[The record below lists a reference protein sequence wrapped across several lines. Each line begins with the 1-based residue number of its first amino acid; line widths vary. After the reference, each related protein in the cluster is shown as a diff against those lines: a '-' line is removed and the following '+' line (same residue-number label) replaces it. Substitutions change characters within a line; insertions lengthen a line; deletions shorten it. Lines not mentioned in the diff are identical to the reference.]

1 MAKDY
6 KKLAEDIFAIVGPQ
20 DNIVTAANCMT
31 RLRLT
36 LKEQPEGCLER
47 LKKIAGVMGA
57 LVDADGE
64 LQVVLGPGHAKK
76 TADEFRALLTA
87 AGESSETNEPK
98 EPEKKAENFEQAGQ
112 PEQIRQTEQS
122 EQPKVADAQAVTA
135 SKSVY
140 EKPKK
145 PDTSFHRSIK
155 RMGSI
160 FLPLIP
166 LFVGC
171 GLLSGITMVVRAGWP
186 ELTYGAA
193 FQLMGVLASMA
204 GASLSI
210 LTGVLTAK
218 EFGGSPMLGGALGAF
233 LSSPALAQISL
244 GGELLQPGRGGII
257 AVLLTAFFGAELEKR
272 LRKMIPASLDL
283 LLTPLL
289 TLTISGLM
297 AAVVLQPIGGVLSRW
312 IYQVVTG
319 LLAQGGAVAGFVL
332 GGLWL
337 PVVMLGLHHILT
349 PIHMELINL
358 LGVTPL
364 LPILSMA
371 GAGQVGA
378 SAALYLRMKDA
389 ELRQR
394 IAAGLPLGLMGIGEP
409 LIYGVTLPLG
419 RPFVTA
425 CLGGA
430 CGGAVIAA
438 CGVGS
443 VAIGLSGLPATAI
456 VSDWAGYLMGTV
468 AAYGAGF
475 LLTAAF
481 GIPKK

>member
-6 KKLAEDIFAIVGPQ
+6 RKLAEEIFAVVGPG
-20 DNIVTAANCMT
+20 DNIITAANCMT

-36 LKEQPEGCLER
+36 LRSVPEDAPER
-47 LKKIAGVMGA
+47 LKKLTGVLG
-57 LVDADGE
+57 VVNGDEGE
-64 LQVVLGPGHAKK
+64 LQVVVGPGHAQR
-76 TADEFRALLTA
+76 TADEFRGLLATDKPLEA
-87 AGESSETNEPK
+87 AEDGETKKQEQPDTTDKSEDIAASK
-98 EPEKKAENFEQAGQ
+98 HKAVPEK
-112 PEQIRQTEQS
+112 T
-122 EQPKVADAQAVTA
+122 
-135 SKSVY
+135 

-145 PDTSFHRSIK
+145 PDTGFHRSIK
-155 RMGSI
+155 RMGNI

-171 GLLSGITMVVRAGWP
+171 GLLSGLTMLVRTGNP
-186 ELTYGAA
+186 QLVEGA
-193 FQLMGVLASMA
+193 VLRLLGILGSMA
-204 GASLSI
+204 GASLSVF
-210 LTGVLTAK
+210 TGVLTAK

-233 LSSPALAQISL
+233 LSSPALAQVSL
-244 GGELLQPGRGGII
+244 GGEVLQPGRGGII
-257 AVLLTAFFGAELEKR
+257 AVLLVAFFAAELEKR
-272 LRKMIPASLDL
+272 LRKIVPASLDL
-283 LLTPLL
+283 ILVPVV
-289 TLTISGLM
+289 TLTVSGL
-297 AAVVLQPIGGVLSRW
+297 AAVFILQPIGGLLSKG
-312 IYQVVTG
+312 IYQGITV
-319 LLAQGGAVAGFVL
+319 LLSQGGAVTGFVG

-358 LGVTPL
+358 LGATPL

-378 SAALYLRMKDA
+378 SAALYLRMRDKY
-389 ELRQR
+389 LRER

-419 RPFVTA
+419 RPFITA

-443 VAIGLSGLPATAI
+443 VGIGISGLPGALIATD
-456 VSDWAGYLMGTV
+456 VMGYLMGT
-468 AAYGAGF
+468 ATAYAAGF
-475 LLTAAF
+475 LLTMAF
-481 GIPKK
+481 GVPKK

>member
-6 KKLAEDIFAIVGPQ
+6 RKLAEEIFAVVGPG
-20 DNIVTAANCMT
+20 DNIITADNCMT

-36 LKEQPEGCLER
+36 LRTVPEDAPER
-47 LKKIAGVMGA
+47 LKKVTGVLG
-57 LVDADGE
+57 VVNGDEGE
-64 LQVVLGPGHAKK
+64 LQVVVGPGHAQR
-76 TADEFRALLTA
+76 TADEFRGLLAKDKPVEA
-87 AGESSETNEPK
+87 AEDGETKKQEQPDTTDKSEDIAASK
-98 EPEKKAENFEQAGQ
+98 HKAVPEK
-112 PEQIRQTEQS
+112 T
-122 EQPKVADAQAVTA
+122 
-135 SKSVY
+135 

-145 PDTSFHRSIK
+145 PDTGFHRSIK
-155 RMGSI
+155 RMGNI

-171 GLLSGITMVVRAGWP
+171 GLLSGLTMLLRTGNPQLA
-186 ELTYGAA
+186 EGA
-193 FQLMGVLASMA
+193 VLRLLGILGSMA
-204 GASLSI
+204 GASLSVF
-210 LTGVLTAK
+210 TGVLTAK

-233 LSSPALAQISL
+233 LSSPALAQVSL
-244 GGELLQPGRGGII
+244 GGEMLQPGRGGII
-257 AVLLTAFFGAELEKR
+257 AVLLVAFFAAELEKR
-272 LRKMIPASLDL
+272 LRKIVPASLDL
-283 LLTPLL
+283 ILVPVV
-289 TLTISGLM
+289 TLTVSGL
-297 AAVVLQPIGGVLSRW
+297 AAVFILQPIGGMLSKG
-312 IYQVVTG
+312 IYQGVTV
-319 LLAQGGAVAGFVL
+319 LLSQGGAVTGFVG

-358 LGVTPL
+358 LGATPL

-378 SAALYLRMKDA
+378 SAALYLRMRDKY
-389 ELRQR
+389 LRER

-419 RPFVTA
+419 RPFITA

-443 VAIGLSGLPATAI
+443 VGIGISGLPGALIATD
-456 VSDWAGYLMGTV
+456 VMGYLMGT
-468 AAYGAGF
+468 ATAYAAGF
-475 LLTAAF
+475 LLTVAF
-481 GIPKK
+481 GVPKK

>member
-6 KKLAEDIFAIVGPQ
+6 RKLAEEIFAVVGPG
-20 DNIVTAANCMT
+20 DNIITADNCMT

-36 LKEQPEGCLER
+36 LRSVPEDVPER
-47 LKKIAGVMGA
+47 LKKLTGVLG
-57 LVDADGE
+57 VVNGDEGE
-64 LQVVLGPGHAKK
+64 LQVVVGPGHAQR
-76 TADEFRALLTA
+76 TADEFRGLLATDKPLEA
-87 AGESSETNEPK
+87 AEDGETKKQEQPDTTDKSEDIAASK
-98 EPEKKAENFEQAGQ
+98 HKAVPEK
-112 PEQIRQTEQS
+112 T
-122 EQPKVADAQAVTA
+122 
-135 SKSVY
+135 

-145 PDTSFHRSIK
+145 PDTGFHRSIK
-155 RMGSI
+155 RMGNI

-171 GLLSGITMVVRAGWP
+171 GLLSGLTMLVGTGNPQLA
-186 ELTYGAA
+186 EGA
-193 FQLMGVLASMA
+193 VLRLLGILGSMA
-204 GASLSI
+204 GASLSVF
-210 LTGVLTAK
+210 TGVLTAK

-233 LSSPALAQISL
+233 LSSPALAQVSL
-244 GGELLQPGRGGII
+244 GGEVLQPGRGGII
-257 AVLLTAFFGAELEKR
+257 AVLLVAFFAAELEKR
-272 LRKMIPASLDL
+272 LRKIVPASLDL
-283 LLTPLL
+283 ILVPVV
-289 TLTISGLM
+289 TLTVSGL
-297 AAVVLQPIGGVLSRW
+297 AAVFILQPIGGLLSKG
-312 IYQVVTG
+312 IYQGVTVLLSQGGPVTG
-319 LLAQGGAVAGFVL
+319 FVG

-358 LGVTPL
+358 LGATPL

-378 SAALYLRMKDA
+378 SAALYLRMRDKY
-389 ELRQR
+389 LRER

-419 RPFVTA
+419 RPFITA

-443 VAIGLSGLPATAI
+443 VGIGISGLPGALIATD
-456 VSDWAGYLMGTV
+456 VMGYLMGT
-468 AAYGAGF
+468 ATAYAAGF
-475 LLTAAF
+475 LLTVAF
-481 GIPKK
+481 GVPKK

>member
-6 KKLAEDIFAIVGPQ
+6 RKLAEEIFAVVGPG
-20 DNIVTAANCMT
+20 DNIITADNCMT

-36 LKEQPEGCLER
+36 LRTVPEDAPER
-47 LKKIAGVMGA
+47 LKKLTGVLG
-57 LVDADGE
+57 VVNGDEGE
-64 LQVVLGPGHAKK
+64 LQVVVGPGHAQR
-76 TADEFRALLTA
+76 TADEFRGLLATDKPLEA
-87 AGESSETNEPK
+87 AEDGETKKQEQPDTTDKSEDIAASK
-98 EPEKKAENFEQAGQ
+98 HKAVPEK
-112 PEQIRQTEQS
+112 T
-122 EQPKVADAQAVTA
+122 
-135 SKSVY
+135 

-145 PDTSFHRSIK
+145 PDTGFHRSIK
-155 RMGSI
+155 RMGNI

-171 GLLSGITMVVRAGWP
+171 GLLSGLTMLVRTGNPQLA
-186 ELTYGAA
+186 EGA
-193 FQLMGVLASMA
+193 VLRLLGILGSMA
-204 GASLSI
+204 GASLSVF
-210 LTGVLTAK
+210 TGVLTAK

-233 LSSPALAQISL
+233 LSSPALAQVSL
-244 GGELLQPGRGGII
+244 GGEVLQPGRGGII
-257 AVLLTAFFGAELEKR
+257 AVLLVAFFAAELEKR
-272 LRKMIPASLDL
+272 LRKIVPASLDL
-283 LLTPLL
+283 ILVPVV
-289 TLTISGLM
+289 TLTVSGL
-297 AAVVLQPIGGVLSRW
+297 AAVFILQPIGGLLSKG
-312 IYQVVTG
+312 IYQGITV
-319 LLAQGGAVAGFVL
+319 LLSQGGAVTGFVG

-358 LGVTPL
+358 LGATPL

-378 SAALYLRMKDA
+378 SAALYLRMRDKY
-389 ELRQR
+389 LRER

-419 RPFVTA
+419 RPFITA

-443 VAIGLSGLPATAI
+443 VGIGISGLPGALIATD
-456 VSDWAGYLMGTV
+456 VMGYLMGT
-468 AAYGAGF
+468 ATAYAAGF
-475 LLTAAF
+475 LLTMAF
-481 GIPKK
+481 GVPKK

>member
-6 KKLAEDIFAIVGPQ
+6 RKLAEEIFAVVGPG
-20 DNIVTAANCMT
+20 DNIITAANCMT

-36 LKEQPEGCLER
+36 LRTVPEDAPER
-47 LKKIAGVMGA
+47 LKKVTGVLG
-57 LVDADGE
+57 VVNGDEGE
-64 LQVVLGPGHAKK
+64 LQVVVGPGHAQR
-76 TADEFRALLTA
+76 TADEFRGLLATDKPLEA
-87 AGESSETNEPK
+87 AEDGETKKQEQPDTTDKSEDIAASK
-98 EPEKKAENFEQAGQ
+98 HKAVPEK
-112 PEQIRQTEQS
+112 T
-122 EQPKVADAQAVTA
+122 
-135 SKSVY
+135 

-145 PDTSFHRSIK
+145 PDTGFHRSIK
-155 RMGSI
+155 RMGNI

-171 GLLSGITMVVRAGWP
+171 GLLSGLTMLVRTGNPQLA
-186 ELTYGAA
+186 EGA
-193 FQLMGVLASMA
+193 VLRLLGILGSMA
-204 GASLSI
+204 GASLSVF
-210 LTGVLTAK
+210 TGVLTAK

-233 LSSPALAQISL
+233 LSSPALAQVSL
-244 GGELLQPGRGGII
+244 GGEVLQPGRGGII
-257 AVLLTAFFGAELEKR
+257 AVLLVAFFAAELEKR
-272 LRKMIPASLDL
+272 LRKIVPASLDL
-283 LLTPLL
+283 ILVPVV
-289 TLTISGLM
+289 TLTVSGL
-297 AAVVLQPIGGVLSRW
+297 AAVFILQPIGGMLSKG
-312 IYQVVTG
+312 IYQGVTV
-319 LLAQGGAVAGFVL
+319 LLSQGGAVTGFVG

-358 LGVTPL
+358 LGATPL

-378 SAALYLRMKDA
+378 SAALYLRMRDKY
-389 ELRQR
+389 LRER

-419 RPFVTA
+419 RPFITA

-443 VAIGLSGLPATAI
+443 VGIGISGLPGALIATD
-456 VSDWAGYLMGTV
+456 VMGYLMGT
-468 AAYGAGF
+468 ATAYAAGF
-475 LLTAAF
+475 LLTMAF
-481 GIPKK
+481 GVPKK

>member
-6 KKLAEDIFAIVGPQ
+6 RKLAEEIFAVVGPG
-20 DNIVTAANCMT
+20 DNIITADNCMT

-36 LKEQPEGCLER
+36 LRTVPEDAPER
-47 LKKIAGVMGA
+47 LKKVTGVLG
-57 LVDADGE
+57 VVNGEEGE
-64 LQVVLGPGHAKK
+64 LQVVVGPGHAQRA
-76 TADEFRALLTA
+76 ADEFRGLLATDKPLEA
-87 AGESSETNEPK
+87 AEDGETKKQEQPDTTDKSEDIAASK
-98 EPEKKAENFEQAGQ
+98 HKAVPEK
-112 PEQIRQTEQS
+112 T
-122 EQPKVADAQAVTA
+122 
-135 SKSVY
+135 

-145 PDTSFHRSIK
+145 PDTGFHRSIK
-155 RMGSI
+155 RMGNI

-171 GLLSGITMVVRAGWP
+171 GLLSGLTMLVRTGNPQLA
-186 ELTYGAA
+186 EGA
-193 FQLMGVLASMA
+193 VLRLLGILGSMA
-204 GASLSI
+204 GASLSVF
-210 LTGVLTAK
+210 TGVLTAK

-233 LSSPALAQISL
+233 LSSPALAQVSL
-244 GGELLQPGRGGII
+244 GGEMLQPGRGGII
-257 AVLLTAFFGAELEKR
+257 AVLLVAFFAAELEKR
-272 LRKMIPASLDL
+272 LRKIVPASLDL
-283 LLTPLL
+283 ILVPVV
-289 TLTISGLM
+289 TLTVSGLT
-297 AAVVLQPIGGVLSRW
+297 AVFILQPIGGLLSKG
-312 IYQVVTG
+312 IYQGVTV
-319 LLAQGGAVAGFVL
+319 LLSQGGAVTGFVG

-358 LGVTPL
+358 LGATPL

-378 SAALYLRMKDA
+378 SAALYLRMRDKY
-389 ELRQR
+389 LRER

-419 RPFVTA
+419 RPFITA

-443 VAIGLSGLPATAI
+443 VGIGISGLPGALIATD
-456 VSDWAGYLMGTV
+456 VMGYLMGT
-468 AAYGAGF
+468 ATAYAAGF
-475 LLTAAF
+475 LLTVAF
-481 GIPKK
+481 GVPKK

>member
-36 LKEQPEGCLER
+36 LREQPEGCAEQ
-47 LKKIAGVMGA
+47 LKKIAGVLGT
-57 LVDADGE
+57 VVGDDGE
-64 LQVVLGPGHAKK
+64 LQIVLGPGHAKK
-76 TADEFRALLTA
+76 TADEFRGLLTT
-87 AGESSETNEPK
+87 AGES
-98 EPEKKAENFEQAGQ
+98 PEQKKQEGQAEQSAQTKHPEQSKDAEAQAGATNK
-112 PEQIRQTEQS
+112 P
-122 EQPKVADAQAVTA
+122 A
-135 SKSVY
+135 Y

-155 RMGSI
+155 RMGNI

-171 GLLSGITMVVRAGWP
+171 GLLSGITMILRAGWP
-186 ELTYGAA
+186 ELTSGTI
-193 FQLMGVLASMA
+193 FQLLSVLASVA

-233 LSSPALAQISL
+233 LSSPALAQISF
-244 GGELLQPGRGGII
+244 GGELLQPGRGGVI

-272 LRKMIPASLDL
+272 LRKVIPASLDL

-289 TLTISGLM
+289 TLAISGL
-297 AAVVLQPIGGVLSRW
+297 AAIVVLQPAGGMLSRW
-312 IYQVVTG
+312 IYQAVTG
-319 LLAQGGAVAGFVL
+319 LLSQGGAVAGFIL

-349 PIHMELINL
+349 PVHMELINL

-389 ELRQR
+389 DLRQR
-394 IAAGLPLGLMGIGEP
+394 IATGLPLGLMGIGEP

-419 RPFVTA
+419 RPFITA

-443 VAIGLSGLPATAI
+443 VAIGISGLPGTVIA
-456 VSDWAGYLMGTV
+456 SDWAGYLMGTV
-468 AAYGAGF
+468 TAYGAGF
-475 LLTAAF
+475 LLTLAF
-481 GIPKK
+481 GITKQK

>member
-6 KKLAEDIFAIVGPQ
+6 RKLAEEIFAVVGPKE
-20 DNIVTAANCMT
+20 NIITAANCMT

-36 LKEQPEGCLER
+36 LRTVPEGAPER
-47 LKKIAGVMGA
+47 LKKIAGVLGV
-57 LVDADGE
+57 LKGEDDE
-64 LQVVLGPGHAKK
+64 LQVVVGPGHAQR
-76 TADEFRALLTA
+76 TGDEFRGLLAEAAASQEGA
-87 AGESSETNEPK
+87 AGTDSVGQEQSDKTDSSENKDLLNDKFSPER
-98 EPEKKAENFEQAGQ
+98 PEKHET
-112 PEQIRQTEQS
+112 I
-122 EQPKVADAQAVTA
+122 D
-135 SKSVY
+135 
-140 EKPKK
+140 KPKK

-155 RMGSI
+155 RMGNI

-171 GLLSGITMVVRAGWP
+171 GLLSGLTMVMRTVYPQLA
-186 ELTYGAA
+186 EGAVMR
-193 FQLMGVLASMA
+193 LLGILGSMA

-244 GGELLQPGRGGII
+244 DGEALQPGRGGII
-257 AVLLTAFFGAELEKR
+257 AVLLVAFFGAELEKR
-272 LRKMIPASLDL
+272 LRKIIPGYFDL
-283 LLTPLL
+283 IFTPVL
-289 TLTISGLM
+289 TLTVSGL
-297 AAVVLQPIGGVLSRW
+297 AAVFILQPVGGLMSKGIYHGVTALLS
-312 IYQVVTG
+312 
-319 LLAQGGAVAGFVL
+319 QGGAVTGFIA

-358 LGVTPL
+358 LGATPL

-378 SAALYLRMKDA
+378 SMALYLRMKDDG
-389 ELRQR
+389 LRQR
-394 IAAGLPLGLMGIGEP
+394 IAAGLPLGFMGIGEP

-443 VAIGLSGLPATAI
+443 VAVGVSGLPGALITTDL
-456 VSDWAGYLMGTV
+456 VGYLMGT
-468 AAYGAGF
+468 ATAYAAGF
-475 LLTAAF
+475 LLTMAF
-481 GIPKK
+481 GVPKK

>member
-6 KKLAEDIFAIVGPQ
+6 RKLAEEIFAVVGPG
-20 DNIVTAANCMT
+20 DNIITADNCMT

-36 LKEQPEGCLER
+36 LRTVPEDAPER
-47 LKKIAGVMGA
+47 LKKVTGVLG
-57 LVDADGE
+57 VVNGDEGE
-64 LQVVLGPGHAKK
+64 LQVVVGPGHAQR
-76 TADEFRALLTA
+76 TADEFRGLLATDKPLEA
-87 AGESSETNEPK
+87 AEAGETKKQEQPDTTDKSEDIAASK
-98 EPEKKAENFEQAGQ
+98 HKAVPEK
-112 PEQIRQTEQS
+112 T
-122 EQPKVADAQAVTA
+122 
-135 SKSVY
+135 

-145 PDTSFHRSIK
+145 PDTGFHRSIK

-171 GLLSGITMVVRAGWP
+171 GLLSGLTMLVRTGNPQLA
-186 ELTYGAA
+186 EGA
-193 FQLMGVLASMA
+193 VLRLLGILGSMA
-204 GASLSI
+204 GASLSVF
-210 LTGVLTAK
+210 TGVLTAK

-233 LSSPALAQISL
+233 LSSPALAQVSL
-244 GGELLQPGRGGII
+244 GGEVLQPGRGGII
-257 AVLLTAFFGAELEKR
+257 AVLLVAFFAAELEKR
-272 LRKMIPASLDL
+272 LRKNVPASLDL
-283 LLTPLL
+283 ILVPVV
-289 TLTISGLM
+289 TLTVSGL
-297 AAVVLQPIGGVLSRW
+297 AAVFILQPIGGMLSKG
-312 IYQVVTG
+312 IYQGVTV
-319 LLAQGGAVAGFVL
+319 LLSQGGAVTGFVG

-358 LGVTPL
+358 LGATPL

-378 SAALYLRMKDA
+378 SAALYLRMRDKY
-389 ELRQR
+389 LRER

-419 RPFVTA
+419 RPFITA

-443 VAIGLSGLPATAI
+443 VGIGISGLPGALIATD
-456 VSDWAGYLMGTV
+456 VMGYLMGTV
-468 AAYGAGF
+468 TAYAAGF
-475 LLTAAF
+475 LLTVAF
-481 GIPKK
+481 GVPKK

>member
-6 KKLAEDIFAIVGPQ
+6 RKLAEEIFAVVGPG
-20 DNIVTAANCMT
+20 DNIITADNCMT

-36 LKEQPEGCLER
+36 LRTVPKDAPER
-47 LKKIAGVMGA
+47 LKKVTGVLG
-57 LVDADGE
+57 VVNGDEGE
-64 LQVVLGPGHAKK
+64 LQVVVGPGHAQR
-76 TADEFRALLTA
+76 TADEFRGLLATDKPLEA
-87 AGESSETNEPK
+87 AEDGETKKQEQPDTTDKSEDIAASK
-98 EPEKKAENFEQAGQ
+98 HKAVPEK
-112 PEQIRQTEQS
+112 T
-122 EQPKVADAQAVTA
+122 
-135 SKSVY
+135 

-145 PDTSFHRSIK
+145 PDTGFHRSIK
-155 RMGSI
+155 RMGNI

-171 GLLSGITMVVRAGWP
+171 GLLSGLTMLVRTGNPQLA
-186 ELTYGAA
+186 EGA
-193 FQLMGVLASMA
+193 VLRLLGILGSMA
-204 GASLSI
+204 GASLSVF
-210 LTGVLTAK
+210 TGVLTAK

-233 LSSPALAQISL
+233 LSSPALAQVSL
-244 GGELLQPGRGGII
+244 GGEVLQPGRGGII
-257 AVLLTAFFGAELEKR
+257 AVLLVAFFAAELEKR
-272 LRKMIPASLDL
+272 LRKIVPASLDL
-283 LLTPLL
+283 ILVPVV
-289 TLTISGLM
+289 TLTVSGL
-297 AAVVLQPIGGVLSRW
+297 AAVFILQPIGGLLSKG
-312 IYQVVTG
+312 IYQGITV
-319 LLAQGGAVAGFVL
+319 LLSQGGAVTGFVG

-358 LGVTPL
+358 LGATPL

-378 SAALYLRMKDA
+378 SAALYLRMRDKY
-389 ELRQR
+389 LRER

-419 RPFVTA
+419 RPFITA

-443 VAIGLSGLPATAI
+443 VGIGISGLPGALIATD
-456 VSDWAGYLMGTV
+456 VMGYLMGT
-468 AAYGAGF
+468 ATAYAAGF
-475 LLTAAF
+475 LLTMAF
-481 GIPKK
+481 GVPKK

>member
-6 KKLAEDIFAIVGPQ
+6 RKLAEEIFAVVGPG
-20 DNIVTAANCMT
+20 DNIITAANCMT

-36 LKEQPEGCLER
+36 LRTVPEEAPER
-47 LKKIAGVMGA
+47 LKKVTGVLG
-57 LVDADGE
+57 VVNGDKGE
-64 LQVVLGPGHAKK
+64 LQVVVGPGHAQR
-76 TADEFRALLTA
+76 TADEFRGLLATDKPLETA
-87 AGESSETNEPK
+87 EDGETKKQEQPDTTDKSEDIAASK
-98 EPEKKAENFEQAGQ
+98 HKAVPEK
-112 PEQIRQTEQS
+112 T
-122 EQPKVADAQAVTA
+122 
-135 SKSVY
+135 

-145 PDTSFHRSIK
+145 PDTGFHRSIK

-160 FLPLIP
+160 FLPLIS

-171 GLLSGITMVVRAGWP
+171 GLLSGLTMLVRTGNPQLA
-186 ELTYGAA
+186 EGA
-193 FQLMGVLASMA
+193 VLRLLGILGSMA
-204 GASLSI
+204 GASLSVF
-210 LTGVLTAK
+210 TGVLTAK

-233 LSSPALAQISL
+233 LSSPALDQVSL
-244 GGELLQPGRGGII
+244 GGEVLQPGRGGII
-257 AVLLTAFFGAELEKR
+257 AVLLVAFFAAELEKR
-272 LRKMIPASLDL
+272 LRRIVPASLDL
-283 LLTPLL
+283 ILVPVV
-289 TLTISGLM
+289 TLTVSGL
-297 AAVVLQPIGGVLSRW
+297 AAVFILQPIGGMLSKG
-312 IYQVVTG
+312 IYQGVTV
-319 LLAQGGAVAGFVL
+319 LLSQGGAVTGFVG

-358 LGVTPL
+358 LGATPL

-378 SAALYLRMKDA
+378 SAALYLRMRDKY
-389 ELRQR
+389 LRER

-419 RPFVTA
+419 RPFITA

-443 VAIGLSGLPATAI
+443 VGIGISGLPGALIATD
-456 VSDWAGYLMGTV
+456 VMGYLMGT
-468 AAYGAGF
+468 ATAYAAGF
-475 LLTAAF
+475 LLTVAF
-481 GIPKK
+481 GVSKK

>member
-6 KKLAEDIFAIVGPQ
+6 RKLAEEIFAVVGPG
-20 DNIVTAANCMT
+20 DNILTAVNCMT

-36 LKEQPEGCLER
+36 LRSVPEDAPER
-47 LKKIAGVMGA
+47 LKKVTGVLG
-57 LVDADGE
+57 VVNGDEGE
-64 LQVVLGPGHAKK
+64 LQVVVGPGHAQR
-76 TADEFRALLTA
+76 TADEFRGLLATDKPLEA
-87 AGESSETNEPK
+87 AEAGETKKQEQPDTTDKSEDIAASK
-98 EPEKKAENFEQAGQ
+98 HKAVPEK
-112 PEQIRQTEQS
+112 T
-122 EQPKVADAQAVTA
+122 
-135 SKSVY
+135 

-145 PDTSFHRSIK
+145 PDTGFHRSIK

-171 GLLSGITMVVRAGWP
+171 GLLSGLTMLVRTGNPQLA
-186 ELTYGAA
+186 EGA
-193 FQLMGVLASMA
+193 VLRLLGILGSMA
-204 GASLSI
+204 GASLSVF
-210 LTGVLTAK
+210 TGVLTAK

-233 LSSPALAQISL
+233 LSSPALAQVSL
-244 GGELLQPGRGGII
+244 GGEVLQPGRGGII
-257 AVLLTAFFGAELEKR
+257 AVLLVAFFAAELEKR
-272 LRKMIPASLDL
+272 LRKIVPASLDL
-283 LLTPLL
+283 ILVPVV
-289 TLTISGLM
+289 TLTVSGL
-297 AAVVLQPIGGVLSRW
+297 AAVFILQPIGGLLSKG
-312 IYQVVTG
+312 IYQGVTV
-319 LLAQGGAVAGFVL
+319 LLSQGGAVTGFVG

-358 LGVTPL
+358 LGATPL

-378 SAALYLRMKDA
+378 SAALYLRMRDKY
-389 ELRQR
+389 LRER

-419 RPFVTA
+419 RPFITA

-443 VAIGLSGLPATAI
+443 VGIGISGLPGALIATD
-456 VSDWAGYLMGTV
+456 VMGYLMGT
-468 AAYGAGF
+468 ATAYAAGF
-475 LLTAAF
+475 LLTMAF
-481 GIPKK
+481 GVPKK